1 MHQPAGSGAIA
12 TCEPGYVSDLQNFAI
27 RATVR
32 GGGVGVA
39 RTIVLAS
46 AARGSPCQRGCCLSG
61 ERRPRESRDV
71 RRYRRGMRVFRRLD
85 RRAAPPADGL
95 IIGEDLAGSFH
106 EPGRHPTQADLD
118 RLVRAA
124 SSVVVRDVFST
135 GEALYETDDLSDLTS
150 LRDAL
155 RSEGEMGHC
164 TCTGTLAFV
173 FRRDGE
179 DLGTVT
185 LHHGESLQWDPFF
198 YNAPLVESDPILD
211 WLTTRGMPSARE
223 EYDDARRHTA
233 DAAHAVERWRAAMPR
248 ALDSLW
254 LSMSEL
260 SLEWPEVADVMS
272 RKYPDAVERARVF
285 MEWFGQGEGPWSGY
299 PSYEH
304 VPEWCLLQMPFEALV
319 RAAQAEPQSAELLEG
334 AARLFAGWSFGNERG
349 SDLAKIPS
357 NLRRELL
364 GHALRSADEDRRDR
378 ARRAFGD

>member
-1 MHQPAGSGAIA
+1 M
-12 TCEPGYVSDLQNFAI
+12 
-27 RATVR
+27 R
-32 GGGVGVA
+32 GF
-39 RTIVLAS
+39 
-46 AARGSPCQRGCCLSG
+46 
-61 ERRPRESRDV
+61 RRPN
-71 RRYRRGMRVFRRLD
+71 
-85 RRAAPPADGL
+85 RRASSPANGL
-95 IIGEDLAGSFH
+95 IMGEDLARRFH

-118 RLVRAA
+118 RLVGAA

-135 GEALYETDDLSDLTS
+135 GEALYETDDPSDLAS

-164 TCTGTLAFV
+164 MCAGTLDFV
-173 FRRDGE
+173 FSRDGE

-185 LHHGESLQWDPFF
+185 LHHGESLRWDPFF
-198 YNAPLVESDPILD
+198 YNAPLVESGPILD
-211 WLTTRGMPSARE
+211 WLSTRGMPSARE

-233 DAAHAVERWRAAMPR
+233 DAADAAERWRAAMPR

-254 LSMSEL
+254 LSMSGL

-272 RKYPDAVERARVF
+272 RKYPDPVARARVL

-299 PSYEH
+299 PSYED

-319 RAAQAEPQSAELLEG
+319 RAAQAEPQSAELREG

-357 NLRRELL
+357 DLRRELL